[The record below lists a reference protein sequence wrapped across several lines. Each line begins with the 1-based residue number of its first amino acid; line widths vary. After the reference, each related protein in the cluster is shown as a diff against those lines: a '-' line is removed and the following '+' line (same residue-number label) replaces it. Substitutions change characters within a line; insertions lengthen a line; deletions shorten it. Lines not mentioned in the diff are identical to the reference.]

1 MKKISASF
9 LSVFLMITT
18 AVAGG
23 GSSST
28 QNTEISWG
36 YLVMGLFGGLAF
48 FLHGMEMMS
57 EGMKKSAGN
66 QMRSILATLTS
77 NRFLALVSGAF
88 VTMVIQSS
96 SATTVM
102 LVSFVQAELMTFAQS
117 LGVILGA
124 DIGTTI
130 TAQLI
135 AFKLTDY
142 ALAMI
147 AIGFYL
153 RMFGRKDKTKEMGNV
168 ILGFGILFFGMKLM
182 SDAMKPLRTLPGFID
197 MIKGLENPIMG
208 LLVGTLF
215 TGLIQSSSAFTGIV
229 IVLAQQGFITLEA
242 GIPLIFGSNIGTC
255 ITAGIATIGTSRDAK
270 RVAIAHVLFKIL
282 GVLLFIFW
290 IPSFA
295 KMITSLSACFGSSG
309 TARQIANAHTI
320 FNVSLG
326 LVFLPVTGVL
336 AAFILK
342 IFPERRKKKRDEP
355 ELKIWHL
362 DESMIETPSL
372 AIDLVRTEIARMA
385 KILGRMLNAII
396 IPFIS
401 DADLIRDNPKFS
413 ADEKERLIQEIPTHD
428 EVHKHMTLLE
438 GIDFREKKIDF
449 LDEKIYDYL
458 MKIARQE
465 LNKHEAEEVFKM
477 TSVANDM
484 ESIGDI
490 IHRNILP
497 LIAKK
502 KELKAEFSSAG
513 KEELMRYH
521 LKVIKQ
527 ISRLRETFEEKDRMV
542 ATRIMAK
549 EDKYT
554 DLEVQFRL
562 KHMERVIRKK
572 EKSLKTH
579 EIHLELMDLL
589 KQVNVYTINI
599 AKTLLG

>member
-1 MKKISASF
+1 MKKIFTS
-9 LSVFLMITT
+9 LILVLIVVGT
-18 AVAGG
+18 AIAGG
-23 GSSST
+23 AASQTSSG
-28 QNTEISWG
+28 ISWG

-48 FLHGMEMMS
+48 FLFGMEMMS
-57 EGMKKSAGN
+57 EGMKKTAGN
-66 QMRSILATLTS
+66 QMRSILAALTS
-77 NRFLALVSGAF
+77 NRFFALGAGAF

-102 LVSFVQAELMTFAQS
+102 LVSFVQAELMSFAQS

-147 AIGFYL
+147 ALGFCL
-153 RMFGRKDKTKEMGNV
+153 RMFGKSDTQKEIGNV

-182 SDAMKPLRTLPGFID
+182 SDAMKPLRTFPGFID
-197 MIKGLENPIMG
+197 MIKGLENPILG

-229 IVLAQQGFITLEA
+229 IVLAQQGFISLEA
-242 GIPLIFGSNIGTC
+242 GIPLIFGANIGTC
-255 ITAGIATIGTSRDAK
+255 ITAGLATIGASREAK

-282 GVLLFIFW
+282 GVLLFIIW

-295 KMITSLSACFGSSG
+295 KLITQVSAFFGSTG

-326 LVFLPVTGVL
+326 LVFLPFTGLL

-342 IFPERRKKKRDEP
+342 IYPIKNEKKDTPEIEV
-355 ELKIWHL
+355 WHL
-362 DESMIETPSL
+362 DESMIETPSI

-385 KILGRMLNAII
+385 KILNRMLKTVL

-401 DADLIRDNPKFS
+401 DPDLILKNPDIPK
-413 ADEKERLIQEIPTHD
+413 DEKERLIREIPTHD
-428 EVHKHMTLLE
+428 EIHKHLTLLE
-438 GIDFREKKIDF
+438 GIDLREKKIDY

-458 MKIARQE
+458 TKIARQE
-465 LNKHEAEEVFKM
+465 LNKEEAEEVFKM
-477 TSVANDM
+477 TTVTNDM

-490 IHRNILP
+490 IHRGILP
-497 LIAKK
+497 LTFKK
-502 KELKAEFSSAG
+502 KGLNAEFSPEG
-513 KEELMRYH
+513 KDELMLYH
-521 LKVIKQ
+521 LKVVKQ
-527 ISRLRETFEEKDRMV
+527 ISRLRETFEEKDRTV
-542 ATRIMAK
+542 AKRIMAK
-549 EDKYT
+549 ESKYT
-554 DLEVQFRL
+554 ELESEFKL
-562 KHMERVIRKK
+562 KHMHRVIKK
-572 EKSLKTH
+572 DEKSLKTH
-579 EIHLELMDLL
+579 EVHLELMDLL
-589 KQVNVYTINI
+589 KQINVYTINI
-599 AKTLLG
+599 AKRLLN